1 MWCPGLQI
9 KQQQWRKP
17 RPRGQE
23 VRQDLGDPGK
33 TLLTTALV
41 SPGNQG
47 GTVLGGGR
55 GRRQTSP
62 GKHCPFWGGPW
73 ESRERSSTEDP
84 GSGPRQVTV
93 TRPLG
98 RPTPWNAVNSTHA
111 RRSQASEWTHSRSG
125 GARRLRWSLGCL
137 TLQGPARPPRWV
149 RASFPSVLKR
159 RGSLGGSRPPPRPLP
174 LSSKVRGPSRLA
186 AQPQHVPDIPHSSP
200 TFPSVPCRWA
210 EAT

>member
-1 MWCPGLQI
+1 MVGQGKRMESGGVLREQDESGGACQPYTLPQCGVRAYRSNSSSGGNRGPGVKKFVRI
-9 KQQQWRKP
+9 WETRE
-17 RPRGQE
+17 RPS
-23 VRQDLGDPGK
+23 
-33 TLLTTALV
+33 
-41 SPGNQG
+41 SP
-47 GTVLGGGR
+47 
-55 GRRQTSP
+55 P
-62 GKHCPFWGGPW
+62 PW
-73 ESRERSSTEDP
+73 ERSSTEDP